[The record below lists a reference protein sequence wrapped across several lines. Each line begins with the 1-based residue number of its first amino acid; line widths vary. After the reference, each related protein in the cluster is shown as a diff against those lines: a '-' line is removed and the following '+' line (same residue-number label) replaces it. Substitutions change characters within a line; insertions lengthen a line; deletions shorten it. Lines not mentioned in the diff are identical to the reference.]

1 MPKTTFLPVW
11 NHQNV
16 ISRKIG
22 VAIKWSNINKESSL
36 NFTFWKFLEHS
47 AFDLWTSF
55 LLLFGK
61 STQSSRRIWL
71 FSKITISSRSF
82 LTENYESLLHHFPRK
97 IFKFDKMS
105 HSVQKSSKTV
115 FTVKSTFLLKSC
127 FLGNFWTR
135 SRFVVLFHSAVCRHL
150 FVKISW
156 NQRFYKS

>member
-1 MPKTTFLPVW
+1 MIEFPHCVCALL
-11 NHQNV
+11 
-16 ISRKIG
+16 RKFTIFS
-22 VAIKWSNINKESSL
+22 SN
-36 NFTFWKFLEHS
+36 
-47 AFDLWTSF
+47 F
-55 LLLFGK
+55 LLIFEPRFC
-61 STQSSRRIWL
+61 S
-71 FSKITISSRSF
+71 FSETFFKNTISSRSF

-135 SRFVVLFHSAVCRHL
+135 SRFVVLFHSAVCQHL

-156 NQRFYKS
+156 NQRFYKTQCGKVL